1 MASDSVEGHGSRR
14 GTMSTPPNLGIDL
27 DGTIDEAPAFFSAL
41 SHCWPG
47 KIIIITFRDDEAK
60 ARADVERHG
69 VRFDELILVNTFA
82 QKATIIKEHDIGVYF
97 DDQDEILLHI
107 PEGVTILKIR
117 NGGNYDFDS
126 KKWLY
131 SNLTGRR
138 L

>member
-1 MASDSVEGHGSRR
+1 MTLSKTEHAGQH
-14 GTMSTPPNLGIDL
+14 PPHLGIDL
-27 DGTIDEAPAFFSAL
+27 DGTIDEAPAFFAAL

-47 KIIIITFRDDEAK
+47 KVFVITFRDDAAK

-69 VRFDELILVNTFA
+69 VRFDELVLVNTFA
-82 QKATIIKEHDIGVYF
+82 QKAEVIKERDIGVYF

-126 KKWLY
+126 QQWLY
-131 SNLTGRR
+131 SNLTGRQV
-138 L
+138 

>member
-1 MASDSVEGHGSRR
+1 
-14 GTMSTPPNLGIDL
+14 MSTPPNLGIDL